1 MNQKLRTNVYN
12 LRFTEEL
19 TQIERRIARAMLFL
33 ADTPESELTNGAM
46 AECEQALKDIQALK
60 AGHPLHQ

>member
-1 MNQKLRTNVYN
+1 MHQKPRINAYN
-12 LRFTEEL
+12 LRFTDEL

-46 AECEQALKDIQALK
+46 AECKQALKDIQALK
-60 AGHPLHQ
+60 VGQPL